1 MGIQVINT
9 RMNFQENTL
18 YTLFTCVFLL
28 PVWLL
33 SRSVAIL
40 AISFYPEIAT
50 DREITTKTNTKT
62 SSNKGFS
69 YTLHLDMI
77 GSNCRT
83 KTNNETAVESQIT
96 RELGQL
102 ELE

>member
-18 YTLFTCVFLL
+18 YLVYLCLLASCVVIPIRCDLSDFLF
-28 PVWLL
+28 
-33 SRSVAIL
+33 
-40 AISFYPEIAT
+40 AT

-62 SSNKGFS
+62 SSNRGFS
-69 YTLHLDMI
+69 YTLHLGMI